1 MHPNRE
7 PFINAT
13 ATVRVDWTTPDHACL
28 RLTRASHH
36 NALGLDEL
44 AGLADAANHLSQ
56 ARPRVL
62 SIMADGPNFG
72 VGGDISAFA
81 QAMSDNQIEQWLRT
95 AITHYNRAIS
105 ELRALDAAVVVGVQ
119 GATAGGTLGLIWC
132 ADHVIL
138 ADDVAISMA
147 YAKLGGSPDGG
158 TSWLLPRLVNPL
170 RAFEMF
176 TLRSSVKAAQAL
188 DWGLANQVVPTAE
201 LASRVASVTTQWLNL
216 PSTSLRNIKKML
228 RAAPTQDM
236 HKHLAQELEGFVLA
250 SQHPDFT
257 QRVQKFLK
265 TNSSNKSAPH

>member
-1 MHPNRE
+1 MHSSRE

-13 ATVRVDWTTPDHACL
+13 ATVRVDWPTPEHACL
-28 RLTRASHH
+28 LITRAAQH

-44 AGLADAANHLSQ
+44 AGLADAASHLSQ

-72 VGGDISAFA
+72 VGGDITAFA
-81 QAMSDNQIEQWLRT
+81 QAISDNQIEQWLRT
-95 AITHYNRAIS
+95 AIGYYNRAIS
-105 ELRALDAAVVVGVQ
+105 QLRALDAAVVVGVQ

-138 ADDVAISMA
+138 ADNVAINMA

-158 TSWLLPRLVNPL
+158 TSWLLPQLVNPL

-176 TLRSSVKAAQAL
+176 TLKSSLAAPQAL
-188 DWGLANQVVPTAE
+188 DWGLANQVVPVAQLE
-201 LASRVASVTTQWLNL
+201 SSVASVTTKWLSL
-216 PSTSLRNIKKML
+216 PSMSLRNIKQLL

-236 HKHLAQELEGFVLA
+236 QAHMTQEVEGFVRA
-250 SQHPDFT
+250 SQQPEFV
-257 QRVQKFLK
+257 QRVQKFFAG
-265 TNSSNKSAPH
+265 S